1 MSLFYFSGKWLIL
14 ILFLICV
21 GAGIVARTQ
30 SSRGSIAPA
39 NIAFNKSYW
48 SYAPALIFSVNGS
61 KIKLKSLLE
70 IMLLTAN

>member
-14 ILFLICV
+14 ILFLVCV

-30 SSRGSIAPA
+30 SSRGSIAPT
-39 NIAFNKSYW
+39 NTAFNKSYW
-48 SYAPALIFSVNGS
+48 SYVPALIFSVNGS

-70 IMLLTAN
+70 IMLLAAN